1 MNGSSWI
8 GSRDDSMSSNNDMAK
23 IRPTDR
29 WHDVLTTADAVIFP
43 LAAAIVLLVAVRPPV
58 ARAYIEPEPA
68 PAARQATDWVGLAA
82 CITAL
87 AALLNAATSSL
98 RTWRRLERERRA
110 GETGP
115 IDAPSSG
122 CRRLADG
129 KNKGGDARR
138 GG

>member
-1 MNGSSWI
+1 MNGSFWI
-8 GSRDDSMSSNNDMAK
+8 GSRVASRPSSGDATR

-29 WHDVLTTADAVIFP
+29 WHDVLTTADAAVFP
-43 LAAAIVLLVAVRPPV
+43 LAAAIVLLIAIRPP
-58 ARAYIEPEPA
+58 AAHAYVEPEPA
-68 PAARQATDWVGLAA
+68 PAARQATDWVGVAA

-98 RTWRRLERERRA
+98 RTWHRLDRERRA

-122 CRRLADG
+122 CRRQI
-129 KNKGGDARR
+129 DARDEPK
-138 GG
+138 

>member
-1 MNGSSWI
+1 MPSS
-8 GSRDDSMSSNNDMAK
+8 GDAR

-29 WHDVLTTADAVIFP
+29 WHDVLTTADAAVFP
-43 LAAAIVLLVAVRPPV
+43 IAAAIVLMVAIRPP
-58 ARAYIEPEPA
+58 AAHAYVEPEPA

-122 CRRLADG
+122 CERRIGFRDT
-129 KNKGGDARR
+129 RSE
-138 GG
+138 